1 MCGNHQLKRRKKKK
15 TKTGK
20 LKSWNDLAFTGTAA
34 SVSERNPFCVFIVHT
49 LRVQGYDLALSVSTR
64 EYAEMSC
71 ARVWM
76 SLVFC
81 LFQDK

>member
-1 MCGNHQLKRRKKKK
+1 MCRNHQLKK
-15 TKTGK
+15 TPDVFSYQES
-20 LKSWNDLAFTGTAA
+20 LDEDLAFTGTVG
-34 SVSERNPFCVFIVHT
+34 SVSESNPVCVFIVHT